1 MEVLRK
7 LFPYLKKYTVPL
19 TFSILGVS
27 LFTGLSLIPPL
38 LMRYLINDII
48 ETGVWDLLLP
58 VIILITFVP
67 IATAAINF
75 VNSRLIMKTGYKFIA
90 DLRRDI
96 YGKILRL
103 SMKFHQDTSSGLLV
117 NRLMDDVNM
126 IQQLIT
132 GTTVTL
138 FTDIII
144 FVFSVTIVFSL
155 SPVLF
160 SVLIAI
166 MVLYVLAYR
175 FFSKKIRS
183 ESNSFRSMNDR
194 ISERLQETVSG
205 TRHVRIFN
213 REPWENTMF
222 LSRTNQSLQHSLS
235 SNVNSIS
242 LSTAC
247 TMIAGFGSA
256 AVAAIG
262 ASFVIRG
269 RLQYGDVLAIT
280 TYMWMALNP
289 AIRLT
294 TVAGQITE
302 TFVSAK
308 RVIEILE
315 EPVDVKSVPN
325 AEKIVRGNGR
335 VDFKN
340 IYFSYVPE
348 VPLYQDL
355 NLQVDPGQTVAL
367 VGHTG
372 CGKTT
377 LTSLLMRYWDIQK
390 GRILIDGHDIRKV
403 ELDSLRQLF
412 GVVLQDPIIFDGTVR
427 ENITYGI
434 RGATDEMVQNAA
446 KAAEIYE
453 MTAALPEGFDT
464 FLGTRGVK
472 LSVGEKQRLSIA
484 RAVIKDPLIMI
495 MDEATSSLDSESE
508 ALIQKALKKILKD
521 RTSFVVAHRLS
532 TITTADLIVVMDKGR
547 IVEKGTHQKLMEIDN
562 GHYRQLYEELQ
573 GKGQDT

>member
-19 TFSILGVS
+19 LFSVLGVS
-27 LFTGLSLIPPL
+27 AFTALSLAPPL
-38 LMRYLINDII
+38 LIRFLINDII
-48 ETGVWDLLLP
+48 EVRAWDLLLP
-58 VIILITFVP
+58 IILLMTFVP
-67 IATAAINF
+67 VTGAGMNF
-75 VNSRLIMKTGYKFIA
+75 INSRLIMKTGYKFIA

-96 YGKILRL
+96 YWKILNL
-103 SMKFHQDTSSGLLV
+103 SMRYHQDTSSGLLV

-144 FVFSVTIVFSL
+144 FVFSVTIVFTL

-160 SVLIAI
+160 LVLIVI
-166 MVLYVLAYR
+166 MVMYVFAYR
-175 FFSKKIRS
+175 FFSRKIKY

-235 SNVNSIS
+235 SNINSIG
-242 LSTAC
+242 LSTVC
-247 TMIAGFGSA
+247 TLIAGFGSA
-256 AVAAIG
+256 AVAALG
-262 ASFVIRG
+262 ASFVIQG
-269 RLQYGDVLAIT
+269 RLLYGDVLAIS
-280 TYMWMALNP
+280 TYLWMALNP

-302 TFVSAK
+302 TFVSAR

-315 EPVDVKSVPN
+315 EPEDVKSDPQ
-325 AEKIVRGNGR
+325 APRISRGKGR
-335 VDFKN
+335 VSFN
-340 IYFSYVPE
+340 HVYFSYVPE
-348 VPLYQDL
+348 VPLYQNL
-355 NLQVDPGQTVAL
+355 NLEVDPGKTVAL

-377 LTSLLMRYWDIQK
+377 LTNLLMRYWDIQR
-390 GRILIDGHDIRKV
+390 GEILIDGTDIKRA
-403 ELDSLRQLF
+403 ELHSLRQLF
-412 GVVLQDPIIFDGTVR
+412 GVVLQDPVIFDGTVR

-434 RGATDEMVQNAA
+434 KRATDEMVKNAA
-446 KAAEIYE
+446 KAAEIYD
-453 MTAALPEGFDT
+453 MAMDLPDGFDT

-484 RAVIKDPLIMI
+484 RAIIKDPLIMI
-495 MDEATSSLDSESE
+495 MDEATSALDSESE
-508 ALIQKALKKILKD
+508 ALIQKALKRILQR

-532 TITTADLIVVMDKGR
+532 TITSADLIVVMDKGR
-547 IVEKGTHQKLMEIDN
+547 IVEQGTHTDLMTVKD

-573 GKGQDT
+573 GKKNA